1 MMVTKNNH
9 GEINLDELVDFY
21 ELLFTAKSFDF
32 YRKSYA
38 LATALNPYQI
48 DEYFQKFYIDTKK
61 YKCRKVASCDSDMN
75 CLFDGTG
82 ALYYMEVEPV
92 FYK

>member
-1 MMVTKNNH
+1 MLKFGRGTIMWYDGHFGDGILRVTVK
-9 GEINLDELVDFY
+9 ESEL
-21 ELLFTAKSFDF
+21 
-32 YRKSYA
+32 
-38 LATALNPYQI
+38 
-48 DEYFQKFYIDTKK
+48 FQKFYIDTKK

-82 ALYYMEVEPV
+82 VLYYMEVEPV